1 LRENISINNDLDASV
16 GTIIKLQDDFG
27 TNLQKDDEDKQK
39 GMTVFANRNAFK
51 TLLIKLTRCS
61 CI

>member
-27 TNLQKDDEDKQK
+27 TKLQKDDEDKQK
-39 GMTVFANRNAFK
+39 RHDSF
-51 TLLIKLTRCS
+51 CQ
-61 CI
+61 